1 MLDYKALP
9 VHLTAALFAGLK
21 ADSRIKMR
29 LSGTKVPLDL
39 VLSAAA
45 VDRLSLLVWAQT
57 KDAETGR
64 NRPPSLVEELLDGG
78 GHQRGDIA
86 AFASGEDFKA
96 ARSKIIGGDD

>member
-29 LSGTKVPLDL
+29 LSGMKVPLDL

-45 VDRLSLLVWAQT
+45 VDRLSLLVWAQS
-57 KDAETGR
+57 KDAENGR
-64 NRPPSLVEELLDGG
+64 NRPDSLVSELLGEG
-78 GHQRGDIA
+78 KRGGDIC
-86 AFASGEDFKA
+86 AFSSGEEFEA
-96 ARSKIIGGDD
+96 ARKKMTEGVS

>member
-29 LSGTKVPLDL
+29 LSGMKVPLDL

-45 VDRLSLLVWAQT
+45 VDRLSLLVWAQS
-57 KDAETGR
+57 KEAEKGR
-64 NRPPSLVEELLDGG
+64 NRPDSLVSELLGEG
-78 GHQRGDIA
+78 KRGGDIC
-86 AFASGEDFKA
+86 AFSSGDEFEA
-96 ARSKIIGGDD
+96 ARKKMTEGVS

>member
-29 LSGTKVPLDL
+29 LSGTTVPLDL

-45 VDRLSLLVWAQT
+45 VDRLSLLVWAQS
-57 KDAETGR
+57 KDAEKGR
-64 NRPPSLVEELLDGG
+64 NRPESLVSELLGEG
-78 GHQRGDIA
+78 KRGGDIC
-86 AFASGEDFKA
+86 AFSSGDEFEA
-96 ARSKIIGGDD
+96 ARKKMTEGVI

>member
-29 LSGTKVPLDL
+29 LSGMTVPLDF

-45 VDRLSLLVWAQT
+45 VDRLSLLVWAQS
-57 KDAETGR
+57 KDAENGR
-64 NRPPSLVEELLDGG
+64 NRPDSLVSELLGEG
-78 GHQRGDIA
+78 KRGGDIC
-86 AFASGEDFKA
+86 AFSSGDEFDA
-96 ARSKIIGGDD
+96 ARKKMTEGVS

>member
-29 LSGTKVPLDL
+29 LSGMTVPLDL

-45 VDRLSLLVWAQT
+45 VDRLSLLVWAQS
-57 KDAETGR
+57 KDAEKGR
-64 NRPPSLVEELLDGG
+64 NRPDSLISELLGEG
-78 GHQRGDIA
+78 KRGGDIC
-86 AFASGEDFKA
+86 AFSSGEEFDA
-96 ARSKIIGGDD
+96 ARKKMTEGVI

>member
-29 LSGTKVPLDL
+29 LSGMTVPLDL

-45 VDRLSLLVWAQT
+45 VDRLSQLVWAQS
-57 KDAETGR
+57 KDAEKGR
-64 NRPPSLVEELLDGG
+64 NRPDSLVSELLGEG
-78 GHQRGDIA
+78 KRGGDIC
-86 AFASGEDFKA
+86 AFSSGDEFDA
-96 ARSKIIGGDD
+96 ARKKMTEGVI

>member
-29 LSGTKVPLDL
+29 LSGMKVPLDL

-45 VDRLSLLVWAQT
+45 VDRLSLLVWAQS
-57 KDAETGR
+57 KEAEKGR
-64 NRPPSLVEELLDGG
+64 NRPDSLVSELLGEG
-78 GHQRGDIA
+78 KRGGDIY
-86 AFASGEDFKA
+86 AFSSGDEFEA
-96 ARSKIIGGDD
+96 ARKKMTEGVS

>member
-29 LSGTKVPLDL
+29 LSGMKVPLDL

-45 VDRLSLLVWAQT
+45 VDRLSLLVWAQS
-57 KDAETGR
+57 KDAEKGR
-64 NRPPSLVEELLDGG
+64 KRPESLVSELLGEG
-78 GHQRGDIA
+78 KRGGDIC
-86 AFASGEDFKA
+86 AFSSGVEFEA
-96 ARSKIIGGDD
+96 ARKKMTEGVS

>member
-29 LSGTKVPLDL
+29 LSGMTVPLDL

-45 VDRLSLLVWAQT
+45 VDRLSLLVWAQSE
-57 KDAETGR
+57 DAEKGR
-64 NRPPSLVEELLDGG
+64 NRPDSLVSELLGEG
-78 GHQRGDIA
+78 KRGGDIC
-86 AFASGEDFKA
+86 AFSSGDEFDA
-96 ARSKIIGGDD
+96 ARKKMTEGVS

>member
-29 LSGTKVPLDL
+29 LRGMTVSLDL

-45 VDRLSLLVWAQT
+45 VDRLSLLVWAQS
-57 KDAETGR
+57 KDAEKGR
-64 NRPPSLVEELLDGG
+64 NRPDSLVSELLGEG
-78 GHQRGDIA
+78 KRGGDIC
-86 AFASGEDFKA
+86 AFSSGDEFDA
-96 ARSKIIGGDD
+96 ARKKMTEGVS

>member
-29 LSGTKVPLDL
+29 LSGMTVPLDL

-45 VDRLSLLVWAQT
+45 VDRLSMLVWAQSR
-57 KDAETGR
+57 DAEKGR
-64 NRPPSLVEELLDGG
+64 NRPDSLVSELLGEG
-78 GHQRGDIA
+78 KRGGDIC
-86 AFASGEDFKA
+86 AFSSGDEFDA
-96 ARSKIIGGDD
+96 ARKKMTEGVS

>member
-29 LSGTKVPLDL
+29 LRGMNVPLDL

-45 VDRLSLLVWAQT
+45 VDRLSLLVWAQSR
-57 KDAETGR
+57 DAEKGR
-64 NRPPSLVEELLDGG
+64 NRPESLVSELLGEG
-78 GHQRGDIA
+78 KRGGDIC
-86 AFASGEDFKA
+86 AFSSGDEFEA
-96 ARSKIIGGDD
+96 ARKKMTDGVI